1 MTLLPIAIRT
11 YSIGL
16 VPSCVYILC
25 SFVSNAV
32 QAITGFGS
40 AMLFILFYTLCDVGG
55 VLHMTTA
62 AGTAACHPSEFMCSM
77 KYAVFLQA
85 VSLIGAAPY
94 LVYTAMRSSTTGEE
108 KRTSL
113 IIIPARLSMRSSCI
127 SSSTT
132 GEEQEDAV
140 LTQKLLLAV
149 IPATLVATPCGQWL
163 QDKGTLQYGRVCRVV
178 VLQRDWT

>member
-11 YSIGL
+11 YRIGL

-40 AMLFILFYTLCDVGG
+40 AILFILVYTLCDVCG
-55 VLHMTTA
+55 VLHLTTA

-94 LVYTAMRSSTTGEE
+94 LVYTAMRSSSSSRPTGEE
-108 KRTSL
+108 EK
-113 IIIPARLSMRSSCI
+113 A
-127 SSSTT
+127 
-132 GEEQEDAV
+132 DAV
-140 LTQKLLLAV
+140 RTQKLLLAV

-163 QDKGTLQYGRVCRVV
+163 QDKGT
-178 VLQRDWT
+178 

>member
-1 MTLLPIAIRT
+1 MMTLLPIAIRT

-40 AMLFILFYTLCDVGG
+40 AILFILVYTLCDVCG
-55 VLHMTTA
+55 VLHLTTA

-94 LVYTAMRSSTTGEE
+94 LVYTAMRSRSSRRTTGEE
-108 KRTSL
+108 KADAVLTQKVSL
-113 IIIPARLSMRSSCI
+113 IVIPATLSTRSSSS

-163 QDKGTLQYGRVCRVV
+163 QDKGT
-178 VLQRDWT
+178 

>member
-1 MTLLPIAIRT
+1 MMTLLPIAMRT

-94 LVYTAMRSSTTGEE
+94 LVYTAMRSSSTTGEE
-108 KRTSL
+108 KRASL
-113 IIIPARLSMRSSCI
+113 IIIPARLSMRSSRI
-127 SSSTT
+127 SSTM

-163 QDKGTLQYGRVCRVV
+163 QDKGTLQYGRVCV
-178 VLQRDWT
+178 VL